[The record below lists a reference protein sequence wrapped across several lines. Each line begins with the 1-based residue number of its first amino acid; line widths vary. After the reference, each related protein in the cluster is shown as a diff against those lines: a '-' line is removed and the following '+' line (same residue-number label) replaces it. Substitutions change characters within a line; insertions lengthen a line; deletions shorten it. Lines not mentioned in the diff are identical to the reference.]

1 MAMTRVP
8 AVQVQFDDHHNDDD
22 SAEGA
27 AFRDLFF
34 NESDSSSCSSND
46 DEENNVSAERQQV
59 SQSSASVV
67 LVQQQ
72 EEEDVCVHRSILH
85 VIVKEKQVGGSITQR
100 LWPSAEY
107 LATFVLDCYN
117 GRITCE
123 TLQQQ
128 QQQQCTTNHYHQGQ
142 KAQNLL
148 LSLSLLEKLTTIL
161 QQSASTPLHI
171 LELGAGIGLVGL
183 ELATQLNAR
192 VLLTELEEGLPLLQQ
207 NRLLN
212 MERFYL
218 GGQEDAVQV
227 DRLYWGNAQD
237 VKKALEWYN
246 SSKATT
252 TAAVTTGES
261 YSFSDQ
267 QQQPLLILASDCVYW
282 EEFHKPLE
290 EALAGLLSAVP
301 SNSLCLLAG
310 PRRWKRDNTF
320 YQNLGKASKTKTHSL
335 QCTCLQET
343 VRRNTTTTTCTDG
356 QEESSSREVMR
367 IYAIQWVPL
376 LREIKKL

>member
-1 MAMTRVP
+1 MAMARVP
-8 AVQVQFDDHHNDDD
+8 AVQFDDHNNDDD

-34 NESDSSSCSSND
+34 NESDSSSND
-46 DEENNVSAERQQV
+46 NEENNVSAERQQEV
-59 SQSSASVV
+59 SQSSASLL
-67 LVQQQ
+67 LVQQQQQQQQQ

-85 VIVKEKQVGGSITQR
+85 VTVKEQRVGGSIAQR

-117 GRITCE
+117 GKMTCE

-128 QQQQCTTNHYHQGQ
+128 QQQCTTNHHHLGQ
-142 KAQNLL
+142 KARNLL
-148 LSLSLLEKLTTIL
+148 LSLSLLEKLTTNL
-161 QQSASTPLHI
+161 QQSASPLHI

-192 VLLTELEEGLPLLQQ
+192 VLLTELDEGLPLLRQ

-212 MERFYL
+212 MERFCL

-227 DRLYWGNAQD
+227 DRLQWGNAQD

-261 YSFSDQ
+261 SSSSEQ
-267 QQQPLLILASDCVYW
+267 QQHPLLILASDCVYW
-282 EEFHKPLE
+282 QECHKPLE

-320 YQNLGKASKTKTHSL
+320 YQNLGKASRTKTHSL

-343 VRRNTTTTTCTDG
+343 VSRRTTTTTTDG
-356 QEESSSREVMR
+356 QEGASSREVMR